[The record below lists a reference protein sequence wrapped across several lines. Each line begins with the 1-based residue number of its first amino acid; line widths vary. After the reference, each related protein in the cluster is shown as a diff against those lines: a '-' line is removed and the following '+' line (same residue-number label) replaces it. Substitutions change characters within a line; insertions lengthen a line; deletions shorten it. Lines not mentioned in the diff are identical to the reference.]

1 MGLDNSIEPWWRGAA
16 LYQIY
21 PLSFADSN
29 GDGWGDLPGITAP
42 LCAKLVKELAS
53 RMLELA

>member
-1 MGLDNSIEPWWRGAA
+1 MGASDKTEWWRGAA

-29 GDGWGDLPGITAP
+29 GDGWGDLPGITS
-42 LCAKLVKELAS
+42 KLMSRLAWT
-53 RMLELA
+53 LPKLLLIP

>member
-1 MGLDNSIEPWWRGAA
+1 MNPGEEPWWKSGV

-29 GDGWGDLPGITAP
+29 GDGFGDLQG
-42 LCAKLVKELAS
+42 
-53 RMLELA
+53 